1 MFGVRAQMAKFPLL
15 YWDRRTCFCRGV
27 HAPFPYGRN
36 FGPIA
41 GALLHFKY
49 FSDFRNH
56 VEAAVVDGQHWREG
70 TEYQAYSRRL
80 DGASD
85 LVMTAEVSK
94 RYTGVDDL
102 VALGFVE
109 PIDWTD
115 SESTRPIDRGRGKR
129 LCRRHP
135 GRGER
140 AG

>member
-1 MFGVRAQMAKFPLL
+1 M
-15 YWDRRTCFCRGV
+15 
-27 HAPFPYGRN
+27 
-36 FGPIA
+36 
-41 GALLHFKY
+41 
-49 FSDFRNH
+49 
-56 VEAAVVDGQHWREG
+56 DGQHWREG

-109 PIDWTD
+109 PIDWMD
-115 SESTRPIDRGRGKR
+115 SESTRTDRPRPR
-129 LCRRHP
+129 EAAVPAYP